1 MSEKRKVS
9 AYQKLI
15 EGVNEIIS
23 SGKYEQF
30 LKFMKKFHNYSFNN
44 RILIFTQKPD
54 ATKVAGY
61 CTWREVG
68 RGVKSNPQK
77 IFILRPITHKIKRK
91 NEEKMNN
98 TDNENEEELK
108 FLVGFKWVIVYDIS
122 DTYIIDEK
130 KATDFNNSILEGT
143 RLNSNSSQD
152 LYEILLKVSPVNVII
167 GNTYNG
173 SDGYYSKSEN
183 RIVISSNL
191 SLDDRTATLLHEITH
206 ALYDDFNYS
215 KERNLSE
222 MFVESVAYIVADFFG
237 LDTGKCSFSYITS
250 WGEGNNKELLKLGNK
265 IQETSDKLISKI
277 ENQMEKMNLK
287 VA

>member
-15 EGVNEIIS
+15 EGVNELIS

-130 KATDFNNSILEGT
+130 KAAEFDNSVLEGT

-237 LDTGKCSFSYITS
+237 LDTGKCSFSYVTS

>member
-130 KATDFNNSILEGT
+130 KAAEFDNSVLEGT

-173 SDGYYSKSEN
+173 IDGYYSKSEN

-191 SLDDRTATLLHEITH
+191 SLDDKTATLLHEITH

-237 LDTGKCSFSYITS
+237 LDTGKCSFSYVTS